1 MNGFFI
7 NEKIWRYLTNF
18 WTIILFIFLIFDFL
32 NNNRYDF
39 LIGPFAAIYLGV
51 LGLFVSSKE
60 FNRWHDHHKGEHPGE
75 WYIVIWTVLIIIL
88 LLLNIFYNKNYYL
101 PSEIIASYIAVLGIF
116 AITQK
121 SKTFYKQKTQNISHE
136 THY

>member
-1 MNGFFI
+1 MNEFFI

-18 WTIILFIFLIFDFL
+18 WTIILFVFLIFDFL
-32 NNNRYDF
+32 NNNRFDF
-39 LIGPFAAIYLGV
+39 LIGPFAVIYLGV

-60 FNRWHDHHKGEHPGE
+60 FDRWYDHRKDRHPGE
-75 WYIVIWTVLIIIL
+75 WYIVAWTVLIVL
-88 LLLNIFYNKNYYL
+88 LLFLNIFYNQNYHL

-121 SKTFYKQKTQNISHE
+121 SKKFYNRKNSKYFQ
-136 THY
+136 